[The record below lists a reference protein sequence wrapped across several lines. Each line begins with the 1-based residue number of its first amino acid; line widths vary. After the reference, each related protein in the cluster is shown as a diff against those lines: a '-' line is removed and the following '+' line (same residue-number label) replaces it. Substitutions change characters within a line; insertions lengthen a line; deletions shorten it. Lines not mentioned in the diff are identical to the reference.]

1 MNGER
6 LMKTKMIQTI
16 RIIKMP
22 WKDHEFEESGRESK
36 LPSSKGRLENALG
49 HIYSEQSTGLTPK
62 VSEETLTKCI
72 TSSIHWMEKPENGT
86 QTMPD
91 KQTSSLHGKPS

>member
-1 MNGER
+1 
-6 LMKTKMIQTI
+6 MKMKATQTI

-22 WKDHEFEESGRESK
+22 WKDHEFGESGREFK
-36 LPSSKGRLENALG
+36 PPSSKERLENALSR
-49 HIYSEQSTGLTPK
+49 IYSEQLTGLTPK
-62 VSEETLTKCI
+62 VSEETLIKSI

-91 KQTSSLHGKPS
+91 KPTSSHRGKL